1 MLLDFLN
8 SRQRRTKVVAYFL
21 IDLALVPLALYAA
34 HALRYGTALPGRML
48 DGEGALFVMMTLAGV
63 AVLISLR
70 LPWIKLSAL
79 EGRAAVRIAVA
90 AGLLAVSAMV
100 FSYIFGLTGPRSVPM
115 IFGALFFVAAL
126 GVRYTLLMLVTFVA
140 ERRGS
145 RRPVIIYGAGS
156 AGLRMA
162 RSLRGTDDMRAV
174 AFIDDDRS
182 LNGVLMAGLPV
193 LAPSR
198 LETLT
203 EKWGNPLV
211 LLAMPSVDKVRQGAI
226 AAQLAARGIEVQV
239 TPSYADLLSSRGNQA
254 DLRPVSPDAILGRD
268 KVDLDTPEI
277 ARAYAG
283 RTVMVTGAGGSIGS
297 ELCRQLMDCRPARI
311 ILFEQSEF
319 ALYEID
325 QSLRARSL
333 ETGIAVIS
341 RLGSVADKTRVET
354 VLREEKVEIVLH
366 AAAYKHVPIVEEN
379 ELEGA
384 RNNVLGTHI
393 LAEAAMA
400 AGVERFILVSTDKAV
415 RPTNIMGAT
424 KRMAELVIQDLATRS
439 PKTRFAMVR
448 FGNVLGSSG
457 SVLPLFQRQIAAGGP
472 VTVTHAEVTRFFMT
486 IPEAARLVLLAGA
499 YSEGGDVFVLD
510 MGKPRKIIDIA
521 RQMIALSGLTV
532 RDPNTGEGDIEI
544 RVTGL
549 RPGEKLYEEL
559 LIDNDSL
566 RHTPHPKILRAEESQ
581 LSQFEVVGMLRE
593 VRAAIQ
599 SGSSDA
605 LRRVVVD
612 RVQGYRRSDAAIL
625 AGAPAEGVPVSVIN
639 GRS

>member
-1 MLLDFLN
+1 MLLEFLK
-8 SRQRRTKVVAYFL
+8 SRQRRTKVAAYFL
-21 IDLALVPLALYAA
+21 TDLLLVPACLYAA
-34 HALRYGTALPGRML
+34 HALRYGTALPGKIL
-48 DGEGALFVMMTLAGV
+48 EGEGALFTMMTLAGA
-63 AVLISLR
+63 AVILCLR

-79 EGRAAVRIAVA
+79 EGRAAARIGFA
-90 AGLLAVSAMV
+90 AGVLSVSAMV

-126 GVRYTLLMLVTFVA
+126 GARYSLLVLITFVE
-140 ERRGS
+140 ERGGL

-162 RSLRGTDDMRAV
+162 RSLRGTDNLRPV
-174 AFIDDDRS
+174 AFVDDNTS
-182 LNGVLMAGLPV
+182 LHGVIMAGLPV
-193 LAPSR
+193 LQPSK
-198 LETLT
+198 LESLKQRW
-203 EKWGNPLV
+203 ENPLI
-211 LLAMPSVDKVRQGAI
+211 LLAMPSIDKARQQAI
-226 AAQLAARGIEVQV
+226 ARQLAARGLEVQV
-239 TPSYADLLSSRGNQA
+239 TPAYEELLSQRGNQTE
-254 DLRPVSPDAILGRD
+254 LRTVSPDAILGRD

-297 ELCRQLMDCRPARI
+297 ELCRQLMDCRPSRI

-341 RLGSVADKTRVET
+341 RLGSVADKTRVEA
-354 VLREEKVEIVLH
+354 VLREDKVEIVLH

-384 RNNVLGTHI
+384 RNNVLGTQI

-415 RPTNIMGAT
+415 RPANIMGAT

-472 VTVTHAEVTRFFMT
+472 VTVTHPEVTRFFMT

-499 YSEGGDVFVLD
+499 FAEGGDVFLLD

-521 RQMIALSGLTV
+521 HQMIALSGRTV
-532 RDPNTGEGDIEI
+532 RDPSTGEGDIEI

-559 LIDNDSL
+559 LIDSDSL
-566 RHTPHPKILRAEESQ
+566 RQTPHPKILRAEEHQ

-593 VRAAIQ
+593 IRAAIQ
-599 SGSSDA
+599 AGSSEA
-605 LRRVVVD
+605 LRRVIVD
-612 RVQGYRRSDAAIL
+612 RVQEYRRPDSV
-625 AGAPAEGVPVSVIN
+625 APTTPESAPVTVTI
-639 GRS
+639 GR

>member
-1 MLLDFLN
+1 MLLNFLN
-8 SRQRRTKVVAYFL
+8 SRQRRTKVAAYFL
-21 IDLALVPLALYAA
+21 IDLALVPLTLYAA
-34 HALRYGTALPGRML
+34 HALRYGTALPGRKL
-48 DGEGALFVMMTLAGV
+48 DGEGALFAMMTLAGA
-63 AVLISLR
+63 AVLICLR

-126 GVRYTLLMLVTFVA
+126 GARYTILMLITFMQ
-140 ERRGS
+140 ERGGS
-145 RRPVIIYGAGS
+145 HRPVIIYGAGS

-162 RSLRGTDDMRAV
+162 RSLRGTDNMRPV
-174 AFIDDDRS
+174 AFIDDDS
-182 LNGVLMAGLPV
+182 ALNGVLMAGLPV
-193 LAPSR
+193 MQPSR
-198 LETLT
+198 LPLLK
-203 EKWGNPLV
+203 EKWGSPLV
-211 LLAMPSVDKVRQGAI
+211 LLAMPSVDKARQGAI
-226 AAQLAARGIEVQV
+226 AAQLGARGLEVQV
-239 TPSYADLLSSRGNQA
+239 TPSYADLLSARGNQT

-333 ETGIAVIS
+333 DTGIAVIS
-341 RLGSVADKTRVET
+341 RLGSVADRTRVET

-384 RNNVLGTHI
+384 RNNVLGTQI
-393 LAEAAMA
+393 LADAAMA

-472 VTVTHAEVTRFFMT
+472 VTVTHSEVTRFFMT

-499 YSEGGDVFVLD
+499 YAEGGDVFVLD

-521 RQMIALSGLTV
+521 RQMIALSGRTV
-532 RDPNTGEGDIEI
+532 RDPNNGEGDIEI

-612 RVQGYRRSDAAIL
+612 RVQGYRRPDAV
-625 AGAPAEGVPVSVIN
+625 GTPAENVTTPQTVTAS
-639 GRS
+639 R